1 MLPLK
6 RDYFTYLWE
15 ISRFFVLVKCS
26 RIHLNYYDGWIQTLY
41 LLKLKLCKIITHNL
55 NYLMLKLLSVCSFIK
70 DWIKSM
76 IIFHVM
82 NWNDSVHHC
91 HKQNSFIHI
100 QATFITKLLHIKL
113 LQKEFVLLLI
123 CQVSVRALIL
133 IITSF
138 DVQTCY
144 LSNQTDANGKEWYYM
159 TFIQAN

>member
-1 MLPLK
+1 MFDK
-6 RDYFTYLWE
+6 ININF
-15 ISRFFVLVKCS
+15 I
-26 RIHLNYYDGWIQTLY
+26 NIQTL
-41 LLKLKLCKIITHNL
+41 LLYDEMFLDRKF
-55 NYLMLKLLSVCSFIK
+55 CSFIK

-91 HKQNSFIHI
+91 HKRNSFIHI

-159 TFIQAN
+159 TFIEKESHLQSTFNLLHSNIC